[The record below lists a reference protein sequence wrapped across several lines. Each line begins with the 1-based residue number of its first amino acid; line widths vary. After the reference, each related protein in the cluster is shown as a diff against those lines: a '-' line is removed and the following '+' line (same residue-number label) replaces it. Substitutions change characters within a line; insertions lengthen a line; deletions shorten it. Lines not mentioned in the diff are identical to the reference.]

1 MFVDLIGELYAV
13 HLTDDVPDRFEQ
25 IVGLIFARFRTCSE
39 KVFES
44 IATLEVEAIGV
55 DYLDGLNRLV
65 AVMCWDLFGHTG
77 IVRGTNE

>member
-1 MFVDLIGELYAV
+1 M
-13 HLTDDVPDRFEQ
+13 HLTDDVPDRFEK
-25 IVGLIFARFRTCSE
+25 IVGLIFARFRTGTE

-44 IATLEVEAIGV
+44 IATLEVEAVGV

-77 IVRGTNE
+77 IVRGKNE